1 MRCRILAQVIA
12 LRLVCRKGTCKSG
25 PCSGVTS
32 DSCIS
37 SGAADNEYIYMPLVI
52 PGNSRR
58 RSLLWLMGLALL
70 LAFAFQGSRGLWNT
84 DEGRYVDGALQML
97 DSGNFLVPAYSP
109 VAVNLS
115 KPPMTYWVIAASLK
129 VFGRST
135 WATRVPSALAYL
147 VTVLLVYAIG
157 LRLFAHKP
165 WLSGWVFALS
175 LAPFIAANVV
185 STDVLL
191 MLFEALAMYAYV
203 AHATD
208 PDARRAR
215 ALLVLMWLGWG
226 LAFLTKGP
234 PGLLPLLAVIL
245 YEVLRNGWRGVGR
258 LFAPV
263 GILVFLAVGLGW
275 YMVVILRVPWALHYL
290 LHYEV
295 YDRIF
300 TSVQHRNAGTWGW
313 LIIYFPT
320 LVLGSLP
327 WWPIA
332 ISPLLKRSSRLD
344 SKLPSLRH
352 LAMTSP
358 WRRVVQMSRGQAGP
372 MVLLWLWFAIPLI
385 FFCAARSRL
394 PAYVLPLFLPLSLLM
409 AASLE
414 GLVDLRR
421 PAQTLLL
428 AAWVIVL
435 LGIKAGA
442 AYGIHAAGDNRRAA
456 ARLGAMAGSE
466 SYSSLVFVHAT
477 KSSYDIEERTP
488 WGVRLYLGKPVYAVA
503 WFAQAGPAQLCRA
516 LRRSGS
522 ALVVMDSGLHFGP
535 VLGSLSRCTP
545 TRVNALGHWQRY
557 AVAWVRS

>member
-1 MRCRILAQVIA
+1 MTLMI
-12 LRLVCRKGTCKSG
+12 SG
-25 PCSGVTS
+25 NP
-32 DSCIS
+32 
-37 SGAADNEYIYMPLVI
+37 
-52 PGNSRR
+52 RR

-109 VAVNLS
+109 VEVNLS
-115 KPPMTYWVIAASLK
+115 KPPVTYWAIAASLRI
-129 VFGRST
+129 FGRNT
-135 WATRVPSALAYL
+135 WAARLPAALAYL
-147 VTVLLVYAIG
+147 ITVLLVYAIG
-157 LRLFAHKP
+157 LRLFKRKP

-191 MLFEALAMYAYV
+191 MLFEALAMYAYIG
-203 AHATD
+203 HAAD

-215 ALLVLMWLGWG
+215 AWLVLMWLGWG

-245 YEVLRNGWRGVGR
+245 YEALRNGRDGVGS
-258 LFAPV
+258 LFSLA
-263 GILVFLAVGLGW
+263 GMLGFLAVGLGW
-275 YMVVILRVPWALHYL
+275 YVIVILSVPWALHYL

-327 WWPIA
+327 WWPIV
-332 ISPLLKRSSRLD
+332 ISPLLKRSSRVG
-344 SKLPSLRH
+344 STLPMPRH
-352 LAMTSP
+352 FALTAP
-358 WRRVVQMSRGQAGP
+358 WRRVAQMARGPAGP
-372 MVLLWLWFAIPLI
+372 MVLLWLWFVIPLI
-385 FFCAARSRL
+385 VFCVARSRL

-409 AASLE
+409 TASLE
-414 GLVDLRR
+414 GVVDLRR
-421 PAQTLLL
+421 PAQYL
-428 AAWVIVL
+428 ALAVWIIVL

-456 ARLGAMAGSE
+456 ARLGAMAGSK
-466 SYSSLVFVHAT
+466 SYSALVFVHAT

-503 WFAQAGPAQLCRA
+503 WLAPAGPAQLCKA

-522 ALVVMDSGLHFGP
+522 ALVVTDPGLHSGH
-535 VLGSLSRCTP
+535 VLGSLLQCTP
-545 TRVNALGHWQRY
+545 TRVNAVGQWQGH
-557 AVAWVRS
+557 AVTWVRS

>member
-1 MRCRILAQVIA
+1 MADSERIRMPQMTF
-12 LRLVCRKGTCKSG
+12 GT
-25 PCSGVTS
+25 
-32 DSCIS
+32 
-37 SGAADNEYIYMPLVI
+37 
-52 PGNSRR
+52 SRR
-58 RSLLWLMGLALL
+58 RSLLWLMGLAML

-109 VAVNLS
+109 LEVNLS
-115 KPPMTYWVIAASLK
+115 KPPMTYWVIAASLGT
-129 VFGRST
+129 FGRNT
-135 WATRVPSALAYL
+135 WAARAPSAIAYL
-147 VTVLLVYAIG
+147 LTVLLIYAIG
-157 LRLFAHKP
+157 LRLFAQKP

-191 MLFEALAMYAYV
+191 MLFEALAMYAYI
-203 AHATD
+203 ARATD
-208 PDARRAR
+208 PDARHAR

-245 YEVLRNGWRGVGR
+245 YEALRDGWSGVGR
-258 LFAPV
+258 LFAPL
-263 GILVFLAVGLGW
+263 GILVFLAAGLGW
-275 YMVVILRVPWALHYL
+275 YAIVMLRVPWALHYF

-332 ISPLLKRSSRLD
+332 LSPLLKRSSRTD
-344 SKLPSLRH
+344 SRLPSLRN

-358 WRRVVQMSRGQAGP
+358 WQHVARMSRGQAGP
-372 MVLLWLWFAIPLI
+372 MVLLWLWFVVPLVV
-385 FFCAARSRL
+385 FCVARSRL

-409 AASLE
+409 TASLE
-414 GLVDLRR
+414 GVVDLRR
-421 PAQTLLL
+421 PAQALVL

-456 ARLGAMAGSE
+456 VRLGAMADPE
-466 SYSSLVFVHAT
+466 RYSSLVFVHAT
-477 KSSYDIEERTP
+477 KSTYDIEERTS

-522 ALVVMDSGLHFGP
+522 ALVVMDPGLHYGT
-535 VLGSLSRCTP
+535 VLGSLPQCMP
-545 TRVNALGHWQRY
+545 ARVNVVGHWQGH